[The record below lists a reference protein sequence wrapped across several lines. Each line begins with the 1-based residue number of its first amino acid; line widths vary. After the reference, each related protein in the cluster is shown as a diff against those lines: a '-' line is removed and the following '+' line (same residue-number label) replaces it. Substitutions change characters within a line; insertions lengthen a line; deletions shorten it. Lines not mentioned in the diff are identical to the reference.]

1 MSEHEKAAREP
12 QETQEKKKKGTIRRL
27 IKANLATALALLL
40 LVIAVLLWFG
50 LLPSIFRFIF

>member
-12 QETQEKKKKGTIRRL
+12 QEKQEKKKKGTIRRL